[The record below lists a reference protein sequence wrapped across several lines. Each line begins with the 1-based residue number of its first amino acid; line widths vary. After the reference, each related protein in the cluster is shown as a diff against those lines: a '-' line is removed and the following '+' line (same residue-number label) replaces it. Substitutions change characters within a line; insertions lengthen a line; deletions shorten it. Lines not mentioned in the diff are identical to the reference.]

1 MNVHSMADGV
11 SRTVRGKE
19 ASEPVVPRAPRRRHV
34 LTRICLGWL
43 VLVVGLAVAAD
54 VLPLSGYAHV
64 IGPPKLPPFQ
74 GELDLLLGTDE
85 LGRSMLSRCVHGA
98 QASLLVGGIAG
109 VLGFGIGTV
118 LGLVAG
124 YFRGRADAVISV
136 VTDAM
141 LAFPPLILLLV
152 LATVLT
158 PSVPTLLV
166 SLTLLVIP
174 SFVRLARANALAW
187 STREFV
193 LAARNMGA
201 SDLRILVREV
211 LPNTV
216 APIATYLPIV
226 IAALIVA
233 EGSLSYLGLGIPPP
247 TPSWGGMVAGG
258 QDAMATAPYLVFV
271 PATVLFLTVFVL
283 NQLGDHLRSRFDR
296 SLED

>member
-1 MNVHSMADGV
+1 MSVHPIADGV
-11 SRTVRGKE
+11 SRTVKRKE
-19 ASEPVVPRAPRRRHV
+19 ASDPVVPRAPRRRHV
-34 LTRICLGWL
+34 LARICLGWL
-43 VLVVGLAVAAD
+43 VLVVGLAVVAD
-54 VLPLSGYAHV
+54 VLPLSGYAQV
-64 IGPPKLPPFQ
+64 VGPPKLAPFQ

-109 VLGFGIGTV
+109 VLGFGIGTL

-226 IAALIVA
+226 VATLIVA

-247 TPSWGGMVAGG
+247 TSSWGGMIAGG

-271 PATVLFLTVFVL
+271 PAAVLFFTVFAL